1 MVKFSK
7 QGNSVGAR
15 VSETGGVDLVSDMAF
30 DTCMMK
36 TEEVSMNLLNL
47 HTASMLP
54 MW

>member
-36 TEEVSMNLLNL
+36 TEEEESGG
-47 HTASMLP
+47 TSIGY
-54 MW
+54 